1 MVKVI
6 YINIFR
12 SRNKPY
18 STSMRTLNFNA
29 LSNTNTL
36 TNKPL
41 TSNNKYN
48 ITPLSGKNTYELR
61 PRRNIHLP
69 SRFDPSHN
77 LLANNSILMTR
88 TPILAS
94 KSSSNIS
101 TRL

>member
-1 MVKVI
+1 MVKLF

-36 TNKPL
+36 TNTPL
-41 TSNNKYN
+41 TPNKYN

-69 SRFDPSHN
+69 SRFDPSLN
-77 LLANNSILMTR
+77 LIANNSILMTR
-88 TPILAS
+88 TPILVS